1 MAPGSARGDDTP
13 ESEKSGTREYWIWEY
28 RVPEYRNMQNPG
40 KKKKK
45 PSSSSSAAEKRAER
59 KDELSICFK

>member
-40 KKKKK
+40 KKKKNHHHHPARLRNA
-45 PSSSSSAAEKRAER
+45 PSVKMN
-59 KDELSICFK
+59 